1 MRNSPAK
8 GKGKHRFILPEE
20 SEDEEELFTRATK
33 ILEDAT
39 KNNIIVEKQFQ

>member
-20 SEDEEELFTRATK
+20 SDDDEELFARAIE
-33 ILEDAT
+33 ILEDAA
-39 KNNIIVEKQFQ
+39 KNKIFVEK

>member
-20 SEDEEELFTRATK
+20 SEDEEELFTMAAK
-33 ILEDAT
+33 ILEDAA
-39 KNNIIVEKQFQ
+39 KNKIFVEN